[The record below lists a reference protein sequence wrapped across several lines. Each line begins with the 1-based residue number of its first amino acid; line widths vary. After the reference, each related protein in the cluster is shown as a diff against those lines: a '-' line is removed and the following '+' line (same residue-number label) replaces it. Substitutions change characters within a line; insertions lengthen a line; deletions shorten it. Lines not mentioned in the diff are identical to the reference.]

1 MPYLLEAQKDEADS
15 QGLKESRQYASTMS
29 LKNFVGFLNY
39 AITTYV
45 RDWLEANGKR
55 YFSLC
60 AIVGTII
67 CSVFELYRRR
77 VAPYEDTKIK
87 ENGDV

>member
-1 MPYLLEAQKDEADS
+1 MPYLFDAQKDEAEE
-15 QGLKESRQYASTMS
+15 QGLRDAVHYSSTMS
-29 LKNFVGFLNY
+29 LKNFVGYLNY
-39 AITTYV
+39 AITRHAKT
-45 RDWLEANGKR
+45 WLKKNGQR

-67 CSVFELYRRR
+67 CSVFELYRRV